1 MKSPKNKVF
10 LRNSIELFVE
20 MLNGTGI
27 QIQLAKIMNSHRNNF
42 QTVF

>member
-1 MKSPKNKVF
+1 MKSPKNKVL
-10 LRNSIELFVE
+10 LRNNIELFVE

-27 QIQLAKIMNSHRNNF
+27 QIQLVKIMNSHRNNF

>member
-27 QIQLAKIMNSHRNNF
+27 QIQLEKIMNSRQNNF

>member
-20 MLNGTGI
+20 MLNGTEI
-27 QIQLAKIMNSHRNNF
+27 QIQLVKIMNSHRNNF